1 MASALL
7 STSRLFLSPNREV
20 KECRRDIK
28 GLFFNKCIFDKSFVR
43 REITPKSRG
52 RFLVKSLFGSGKKR
66 VVKRETV
73 IPDPDYRLPVVFLGL
88 AGGLAYTDNLIGAV
102 PLGLIG
108 LLLLV
113 QTTRVKFVFDD
124 EALEVKIGEQLRESG
139 ENVFVG
145 GQNRWKYS
153 TFVNWELWWPNFPI
167 LVYFKETQ
175 TKPEGQI
182 HFFPVIFG
190 MVEVHAKSFAAPSC
204 FILQTLRNP
213 NPSSSFCRGFKEA
226 RDTDAYEEELLDY
239 EEDEDKAPDS
249 AVAKGAGETVKK
261 GYVGIHSSGFRDF
274 LLKPELLRAIV
285 DSGFEHPSE
294 GKLFTNFFLQHECI
308 PQAIL
313 GMDVIC
319 QAKSGMG
326 KTAVFVLSTLQQIE
340 PVAGQVAALVLC
352 HTRELAYQICHEFE
366 RFSTYL
372 PDIKVAVFYGGV
384 HIRNHKDLL
393 KNECPHIV
401 VGTPGRILALARD
414 KDLALK
420 NVRHFI
426 LDECDK
432 MLESLDMRRDVQE
445 IFKMTPHDK
454 QVMMFSATL
463 SKEIR
468 PVCKKFM
475 QDPME
480 IYVDDEAKLT
490 LHGLVQ
496 HYIKLSELEKNRKLN
511 DLLDALDFNQ
521 VVIFVKSVS
530 RAAELNKLLVECNF
544 PSICIHSGMSQEE
557 RLTRYKGFKE
567 GHKRILVATDLV
579 GRGIDIERVNIVIN
593 YDMPDS
599 ADTYLHRVGRAG
611 RFGTKGL
618 AITFVSS
625 ASDSDVLN
633 QVQERFEV
641 DIKELPEQIDT
652 STYMPS

>member
-1 MASALL
+1 MG
-7 STSRLFLSPNREV
+7 E
-20 KECRRDIK
+20 IK
-28 GLFFNKCIFDKSFVR
+28 
-43 REITPKSRG
+43 
-52 RFLVKSLFGSGKKR
+52 
-66 VVKRETV
+66 
-73 IPDPDYRLPVVFLGL
+73 
-88 AGGLAYTDNLIGAV
+88 DN
-102 PLGLIG
+102 
-108 LLLLV
+108 
-113 QTTRVKFVFDD
+113 
-124 EALEVKIGEQLRESG
+124 
-139 ENVFVG
+139 
-145 GQNRWKYS
+145 
-153 TFVNWELWWPNFPI
+153 
-167 LVYFKETQ
+167 
-175 TKPEGQI
+175 
-182 HFFPVIFG
+182 
-190 MVEVHAKSFAAPSC
+190 
-204 FILQTLRNP
+204 
-213 NPSSSFCRGFKEA
+213 
-226 RDTDAYEEELLDY
+226 DAYEEELLDY
-239 EEDEDKAPDS
+239 EEEDEKAPDS
-249 AVAKGAGETVKK
+249 ASTKAADSAKK

-274 LLKPELLRAIV
+274 LLKPELLRSIV
-285 DSGFEHPSE
+285 DSV
-294 GKLFTNFFLQHECI
+294 QHECI

-384 HIRNHKDLL
+384 NIKVHKDLL

-401 VGTPGRILALARD
+401 VGTPGRILALTRD
-414 KDLALK
+414 KDLSLK

-432 MLESLDMRRDVQE
+432 MLESLGILSNFHKSAASLLSLRHFLLSIAIVSFIYFSNCTDMRRDVQE

-521 VVIFVKSVS
+521 VVIFVKSVN

-557 RLTRYKGFKE
+557 RLTRYKNFKE

-625 ASDSDVLN
+625 TSDSDVLN

-652 STYMPS
+652 STYSKKLPTMQRYMTDALVHNSLLS